1 MSTANSSTLPP
12 KPSDHL
18 QGKVMSEGEKPA
30 EDKNDRVAEVQ
41 NYQQDS
47 KNHRRVRRFTK
58 FERTSLRC
66 AIVTSKHKDKVEH
79 MKNSISSWQSTIAKM
94 KINMQNALQY
104 ADDTSEEYNLL
115 LRSLRKEG
123 AIGESTDMSA
133 HHPEEQSSRVGEGSD
148 GDSSDM
154 SDILQLPSNK
164 EYQPPESDED
174 DILFV
179 PASSF
184 KTKPTIST
192 LDRRFS
198 EIQENESKGNATFV
212 TIRNNTSKFGQIKIK
227 DSESEK
233 ESAKE
238 DDIPAE
244 KRHIKVTIS
253 QDRQPNSAKPS
264 EKHGTSPKTHK
275 GPAKEES
282 RLPAKESFSKRSK
295 SAERSRISTRRGRSR
310 SRNFHRSIE
319 RHATHSDSW
328 KRSHNS
334 SERTMCR
341 QSQRDTYTSR
351 SRRSVSAER
360 KKYHHRFSPVRSYKT
375 QFRSR
380 SYDQDRY
387 CDARRY
393 RKRSTYLNRKETSP
407 DKRSPSPK
415 RSPKRLSYQPR
426 KRQRSPSVPAKH
438 PSGKKKRTTTPS
450 SEQTIL
456 PHLGTDEAQELLEGQ
471 ICVFCKSEEHS
482 SKDCVLGD
490 SSEIRRKFCEY
501 QGYCKICASREH
513 RTKKCK
519 SKYQRKCKR
528 CEEMKIP
535 AKHGT
540 FVCPIFMAGRQQKL
554 EEDEEKKKEEEKL
567 RATTTSSNL
576 ALPTSEISLPASF
589 KTPTTS
595 RKIHSSRSSSGTS
608 NTSSGTSNTSSGTS
622 NTSSGSSRSSSRT
635 SSSSSHSSKSSAIS
649 RSTWYTTSTY
659 SRSSSTSSNTSSSSD
674 YTTDSSDMSES
685 PIDSLEFVPRR
696 PGNQRSSVSSEE
708 GFDRHWETLGAKDQS
723 PEVSEYQPPR
733 SPSPFG
739 YHRRT
744 ERSRNRTFKPTT
756 SSVPAKI
763 PIQIVIAES
772 VKERIQNSE
781 GDDTRRQGVG
791 ADIPAGGQ
799 VEEKQDENLET
810 NNIENL

>member
-1 MSTANSSTLPP
+1 
-12 KPSDHL
+12 
-18 QGKVMSEGEKPA
+18 MSEGEKPA

-94 KINMQNALQY
+94 KVNMQNALQY

-198 EIQENESKGNATFV
+198 EIQENKSKGNATFV

-264 EKHGTSPKTHK
+264 EKHRTSPKTHK

-282 RLPAKESFSKRSK
+282 RLPDKESSSRRSK
-295 SAERSRISTRRGRSR
+295 SVERSRISKRRSR
-310 SRNFHRSIE
+310 SRSWNFHRSIE
-319 RHATHSDSW
+319 RREAYSDSR
-328 KRSHNS
+328 KRSQYS
-334 SERTMCR
+334 TERTKENERR
-341 QSQRDTYTSR
+341 Q
-351 SRRSVSAER
+351 RRHVSAER
-360 KKYHHRFSPVRSYKT
+360 KIRHQRHPPVHSYKT
-375 QFRSR
+375 GLRPR
-380 SYDQDRY
+380 SYEQGRY
-387 CDARRY
+387 CDPRRY
-393 RKRSTYLNRKETSP
+393 RKRSTYLTRKETSP

-415 RSPKRLSYQPR
+415 RSPKRLSHQSR
-426 KRQRSPSVPAKH
+426 RRQRSPSVPATH
-438 PSGKKKRTTTPS
+438 SSGKKKRTTTTTPS
-450 SEQTIL
+450 TEQTIFPL
-456 PHLGTDEAQELLEGQ
+456 LGTDEAQELLEGQ

-528 CEEMKIP
+528 CVEMKIP

-608 NTSSGTSNTSSGTS
+608 NTSSGTSNTSSG
-622 NTSSGSSRSSSRT
+622 SSRSSSRT

-659 SRSSSTSSNTSSSSD
+659 SRSSSTSSNTSSSSN

-685 PIDSLEFVPRR
+685 PIDSLEFVPRK
-696 PGNQRSSVSSEE
+696 PGNHRSSVSSEE
-708 GFDRHWETLGAKDQS
+708 GFDKHWETLGAKDQS

-799 VEEKQDENLET
+799 MEEKQDENLET